1 MGQLVLYTVRFMGH
15 GSDEFKW
22 PHNLSER
29 NGNIKSVRD
38 SKQKDTMFLR
48 IKVKRLLDFI
58 VSATMLV
65 LLSPVM
71 LIIAAA
77 IILNDGRP
85 VFYRQIRVGQR
96 GREFTMIKFRTMI
109 KGADASVNSLQDQ
122 NSRSGPLF
130 KINNDPRVT
139 FTGRFLRRTSLD
151 ELPQLINVF
160 IGTMSLVGPRPA
172 LPSEVAHFPDE
183 LRLRESL
190 PQGIT
195 GLWQLNGR
203 MDSDFGRYAELDLRY
218 VETWSLR
225 QDLAILLRTPL
236 VVFAHALKRHAVLTP
251 AAQPTIA
258 EPSEST
264 AADSSSSSND
274 ACGLDI
280 SA

>member
-1 MGQLVLYTVRFMGH
+1 MSSR
-15 GSDEFKW
+15 
-22 PHNLSER
+22 SEIQ
-29 NGNIKSVRD
+29 NDK
-38 SKQKDTMFLR
+38 TTFLR
-48 IKVKRLLDFI
+48 LKVKRLLDLI

-65 LLSPVM
+65 LLSPVF

-77 IILNDGRP
+77 IILKDGRP

-96 GREFTMIKFRTMI
+96 GREFTMIKFRTMT
-109 KGADASVNSLQDQ
+109 KGADASMSLLQDQ
-122 NSRSGPLF
+122 NDRSGPLF
-130 KINNDPRVT
+130 KINDDPRVT
-139 FTGRFLRRTSLD
+139 FTGRVLRRTSLD

-160 IGTMSLVGPRPA
+160 FGTMSLVGPRPA

-183 LRLRESL
+183 LRLRESV

-203 MDSDFGRYAELDLRY
+203 MDSDFGKYAELDLRY

-225 QDLAILLRTPL
+225 QDLVILVRTPF
-236 VVFAHALKRHAVLTP
+236 VVFSHALKRHAISTP
-251 AAQPTIA
+251 AAQQSIV

-264 AADSSSSSND
+264 AAYSSSSSND
-274 ACGLDI
+274 ACGPDI